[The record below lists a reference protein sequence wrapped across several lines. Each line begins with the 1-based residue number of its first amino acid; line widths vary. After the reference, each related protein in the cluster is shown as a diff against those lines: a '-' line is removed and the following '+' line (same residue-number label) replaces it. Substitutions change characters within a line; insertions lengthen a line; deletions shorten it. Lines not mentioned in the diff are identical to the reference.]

1 MSGANF
7 SKHSVEKRLLILSLM
22 VLLCAVALMGQVASK
37 VKTEEQDEE
46 FYRFVDLFAEVY
58 KDVQGKYVRE
68 IDSQKLFEGVLNGM
82 FLTLDPHSQYM
93 GPDAL
98 MELEKDTEGQFSG
111 IGIHIT
117 LKNKI
122 LTVVAPIP
130 GSPAAKMGLQPWDRI
145 IEIEGKSTEG
155 ISLIEAVKKLT
166 GPPGT
171 TVTITIYRAA
181 EPKPLY
187 FTLTRETIKIRS
199 IYSKIFDDVVGYI
212 RIAKFSEQ
220 TARDLERTILEQVEK
235 GVKGLIIDVRF
246 NTGGLLQQ
254 AIEVADLFVPE
265 GDVIVSTRGRIPSQ
279 NREYLANRD
288 PITHLPM
295 VLLINQFS
303 ASASEIVAG
312 AIKDHRLGILVG
324 PKGEKTFGKGSVQ
337 TIEELNHSLSKDERG
352 NYRRSAIRLTTAEY
366 YTPNGDKIHDVGI
379 EPDWEVELPEGHEL
393 ALSRH
398 GLLGEPDVREPERKE
413 KNELEE
419 ATPEGEVEKPHGESQ
434 NVDTITTPSVEEP
447 RPEEK
452 PPEFYLPEQLPRP
465 EGISPQF
472 YLEKPPEKEDETK
485 EEEFVDIQLEEA
497 IKIIKAHIAMGSLGV
512 ISE

>member
-1 MSGANF
+1 MSGANRP
-7 SKHSVEKRLLILSLM
+7 KHSIEKRLLILSLM
-22 VLLCAVALMGQVASK
+22 VLLCAIALMGEVASK

-58 KDVQGKYVRE
+58 QDIQGKYVRKV
-68 IDSQKLFEGVLNGM
+68 DSENLFEGVLNGM

-111 IGIHIT
+111 IGINIT

-130 GSPAAKMGLQPWDRI
+130 GSPAAQMGLQPWDRI

-155 ISLIEAVKKLT
+155 ITLIEAVKKLT

-171 TVTITIYRAA
+171 TVTITVYREG
-181 EPKPLY
+181 EPKPLH

-199 IYSKIFDDVVGYI
+199 IYSKIYDDDVGYV
-212 RIAKFSEQ
+212 RIAKFSER
-220 TARDLERTILEQVEK
+220 TAKDLEQAILEQIEK

-254 AIEVADLFVPE
+254 AIEVSDLFVTKGE
-265 GDVIVSTRGRIPSQ
+265 VIVSTRGRIPSQ
-279 NREYLANRD
+279 NREYRATRD

-295 VLLINQFS
+295 IVLVNQFS
-303 ASASEIVAG
+303 ASASEIFAG
-312 AIKDHRLGILVG
+312 AIKDHHLGMLVG

-337 TIEELNHSLSKDERG
+337 TIEELHHSLSKDEQG

-366 YTPNGDKIHDVGI
+366 YTPSGEKIQDVGI
-379 EPDWEVELPEGHEL
+379 KPDWEVELPEGHEL

-398 GLLGEPDVREPERKE
+398 GLLGEPDVREPEQKE
-413 KNELEE
+413 KNETEE
-419 ATPEGEVEKPHGESQ
+419 ALPESEEEVQKPQEELH
-434 NVDTITTPSVEEP
+434 NVDTETTPSVEELKP
-447 RPEEK
+447 GETPEQETPAK
-452 PPEFYLPEQLPRP
+452 FYLPEQ
-465 EGISPQF
+465 Q
-472 YLEKPPEKEDETK
+472 EKEDKTK
-485 EEEFVDIQLEEA
+485 GEGFVDIQLEEA
-497 IKIIKAHIAMGSLGV
+497 IKIIKAHIALETLKMTSD
-512 ISE
+512 

>member
-7 SKHSVEKRLLILSLM
+7 SKHPIEKRLLILSLL

-58 KDVQGKYVRE
+58 KDIQSKYVRE
-68 IDSQKLFEGVLNGM
+68 IDSEKLFEGVLNGM
-82 FLTLDPHSQYM
+82 FHTLDPHSQYM

-117 LKNKI
+117 LRNKI

-130 GSPAAKMGLQPWDRI
+130 GSPAAQLGLQPWDRI
-145 IEIEGKSTEG
+145 IEIEGKSTED
-155 ISLIEAVKKLT
+155 ITLIEAVKKLT

-171 TVTITIYRAA
+171 TVTITVYRTA
-181 EPKPLY
+181 EPKPLH

-199 IYSKIFDDVVGYI
+199 IYSKIFDDVIGYI

-220 TARDLERTILEQVEK
+220 TARDLEHAILEQVEK
-235 GVKGLIIDVRF
+235 GVKGLIIDIRF

-265 GDVIVSTRGRIPSQ
+265 GEVIVSTRGRIKSQ
-279 NREYLANRD
+279 TREYRADRD

-295 VLLINQFS
+295 VVLINQFS

-324 PKGEKTFGKGSVQ
+324 PKGERTFGKGSVQ
-337 TIEELNHSLSKDERG
+337 TIEELHHSLSKDEHG

-366 YTPNGDKIHDVGI
+366 YTPNGDKIHDIGI
-379 EPDWEVELPEGHEL
+379 KADWEVELPEGHEL

-398 GLLGEPDVREPERKE
+398 GLFGEPDVREPEPMDKTLLEQLKQALPQAVE
-413 KNELEE
+413 KRLEE
-419 ATPEGEVEKPHGESQ
+419 GPPEGVEYEPQGESQ
-434 NVDTITTPSVEEP
+434 NVDTVTTPSVEEP
-447 RPEEK
+447 GHEET
-452 PPEFYLPEQLPRP
+452 PTEFYLPEQW
-465 EGISPQF
+465 
-472 YLEKPPEKEDETK
+472 EKEDETK
-485 EEEFVDIQLEEA
+485 EEEFVDVQLEEA
-497 IKIIKAHIAMGSLGV
+497 IKIIKAHIAMGLLGAA
-512 ISE
+512 SK